1 MKTTRIVNTV
11 MRPSDFRGVLY
22 NGKDCVGHRA
32 FKRALKSRPVWER
45 IFVFV
50 STSWG
55 AVDNCTSSWGSYR
68 SGVSVNMMNEVSVG
82 DYITFKK
89 Q

>member
-11 MRPSDFRGVLY
+11 MRPSDFDGDVY
-22 NGKDCVGHRA
+22 DGKDCVGHRA
-32 FKRALKSRPVWER
+32 FKRALKSRPMWER
-45 IFVFV
+45 LFVRV
-50 STSWG
+50 TTKWISYENSGCSWE
-55 AVDNCTSSWGSYR
+55 SYR
-68 SGVSVNMMNEVSVG
+68 SGLSVNMMKEVSVG

>member
-11 MRPSDFRGVLY
+11 MRPSDFDGDVY
-22 NGKDCVGHRA
+22 DGKDCAGHRA
-32 FKRALKSRPVWER
+32 FKRALKSRPMWER
-45 IFVFV
+45 VFV
-50 STSWG
+50 WVSNNWSVKSNVRDSWY
-55 AVDNCTSSWGSYR
+55 SYR
-68 SGVSVNMMNEVSVG
+68 SGVTVSMMSEVSVG